1 MEQLNIANPYTDLNN
16 QFVVSRFF
24 NKIITK
30 LQAYF
35 RIKFNLFVAYLIAFF
50 QGLTGLSII
59 AFSFLMKDIL
69 HFNPADSSRVNSLT
83 YIPWMIKPVFGLLS
97 DSIPVCGYRRKSYL
111 IINSLL
117 FVSAYLVLY
126 FYCHRVGIF
135 ILGILMGS
143 FNLAFCN
150 VIGEALVVE
159 SSNEKGHDVA
169 TKNVSNF
176 FLIKAF
182 GNLISTLCS
191 GYLLKHTSPSFVFLI
206 SSFLPLII
214 CFSSCFLK
222 ENKNS
227 NSQPITRTAALTEE
241 AVLEQNGIKEKE
253 KVNEVTLDNDPNVYN
268 DLADVRKDRSHEFI
282 DLKKEKANNK
292 KKQAANKNNE
302 NDVYEG
308 FEKVSTLKTSKGPGE
323 REPGNN
329 DISGSGTENYQKLD
343 DEKENSIKYQV
354 ENKSDNST
362 NISVSGIK
370 DESKN
375 QSQEKLNVKQRISL
389 LYNFIKQK
397 EIYKPIL
404 FILAFSS
411 SPSYDDSM
419 FYFCTNV
426 LNFDEIIMGRLTF
439 ASAIASILGITLYK
453 KWLYKFGFKCIMF
466 SSTVVLTIFSMIAIA
481 LVQRWNISLGVSDY
495 WFSLTTSS
503 FVTALTEINTM
514 PLLILAANLCPKNIE
529 GTTYALIMSV
539 LNFGGFVSYNLG
551 SIITSLLGITN
562 KKFDNLWLLIL
573 ISNLFALL
581 PLPLLLFISDENIN
595 KNNEKNEEECK
606 TQPTN

>member
-1 MEQLNIANPYTDLNN
+1 
-16 QFVVSRFF
+16 
-24 NKIITK
+24 
-30 LQAYF
+30 
-35 RIKFNLFVAYLIAFF
+35 
-50 QGLTGLSII
+50 
-59 AFSFLMKDIL
+59 
-69 HFNPADSSRVNSLT
+69 
-83 YIPWMIKPVFGLLS
+83 
-97 DSIPVCGYRRKSYL
+97 
-111 IINSLL
+111 
-117 FVSAYLVLY
+117 
-126 FYCHRVGIF
+126 
-135 ILGILMGS
+135 MGS

-176 FLIKAF
+176 FLITAF

-214 CFSSCFLK
+214 FFFSFFLK

-227 NSQPITRTAALTEE
+227 NSLPVISASALTEE
-241 AVLEQNGIKEKE
+241 AVLEQNNIKEKE
-253 KVNEVTLDNDPNVYN
+253 KANEVTLDNDPNVYN

-282 DLKKEKANNK
+282 DLKKERANNK
-292 KKQAANKNNE
+292 KMQIANNKKNE

-308 FEKVSTLKTSKGPGE
+308 FEKVSTLKTSKGPGD
-323 REPGNN
+323 REPGNE
-329 DISGSGTENYQKLD
+329 ISGSGTENYQKLD
-343 DEKENSIKYQV
+343 DEKENSVKYQI

-362 NISVSGIK
+362 NISVSAIK
-370 DESKN
+370 DDSKN
-375 QSQEKLNVKQRISL
+375 QCEDKLNVKQRISL

-439 ASAIASILGITLYK
+439 AAAIASILGITLYK
-453 KWLYKFGFKCIMF
+453 KWLHKFGFKCIMF

-481 LVQRWNISLGVSDY
+481 LVQRWNLLLGVSDY

-539 LNFGGFVSYNLG
+539 LNFGGFLSYNLG
-551 SIITSLLGITN
+551 SIMTSLLGITN
-562 KKFDNLWLLIL
+562 NKFDNLWLLIL

-581 PLPLLLFISDENIN
+581 PLPLLLFISDETIN
-595 KNNEKNEEECK
+595 KNKEKNEEECK
-606 TQPTN
+606 TQPSN

>member
-16 QFVVSRFF
+16 QFTVSRYFT
-24 NKIITK
+24 NLLTK
-30 LQAYF
+30 LQTF
-35 RIKFNLFVAYLIAFF
+35 FKCKFNLFIAYLIAFF

-59 AFSFLMKDIL
+59 AFSFLMKDVL

-83 YIPWMIKPVFGLLS
+83 YIPWMIKPVFGLIS
-97 DSIPVCGYRRKSYL
+97 DSLPICGYRRKSYL
-111 IINSLL
+111 ILNSLL
-117 FVSAYLVLY
+117 FVSSYLGLY

-135 ILGILMGS
+135 ILCILVGS

-150 VIGEALVVE
+150 VIGEALIVE

-176 FLIKAF
+176 FLIKAC
-182 GNLISTLCS
+182 GNLLSTLCS

-206 SSFLPLII
+206 SAFLPLII

-222 ENKNS
+222 ENRNS
-227 NSQPITRTAALTEE
+227 VTQPLTNAALTEE
-241 AVLEQNGIKEKE
+241 AVLEQNSNEKKKE
-253 KVNEVTLDNDPNVYN
+253 NEVTLDNDPNAFN

-282 DLKKEKANNK
+282 DLKKEKVNNK
-292 KKQAANKNNE
+292 KKQIITNRNNE
-302 NDVYEG
+302 NDIYEG
-308 FEKVSTLKTSKGPGE
+308 FEKVSTLKASKGTLEKDPGI
-323 REPGNN
+323 NN
-329 DISGSGTENYQKLD
+329 NLTVTGTENYQKLD
-343 DEKENSIKYQV
+343 DEKDSSIKYQI

-362 NISVSGIK
+362 NISVTAIK
-370 DESKN
+370 DESKIHLPDKIN
-375 QSQEKLNVKQRISL
+375 LKQRISL

-453 KWLYKFGFKCIMF
+453 KWLYKLGFKCIMF
-466 SSTVVLTIFSMIAIA
+466 SSTIILTILSLIAIA
-481 LVQRWNISLGVSDY
+481 LVQRWNISLGISDY

-539 LNFGGFVSYNLG
+539 INFGGFLSYNIG
-551 SIITSLLGITN
+551 SVMTSVLGITN

-581 PLPLLLFISDENIN
+581 PLPLLLYVSNENTN
-595 KNNEKNEEECK
+595 KTTKTNIEECK
-606 TQPTN
+606 TEQQN